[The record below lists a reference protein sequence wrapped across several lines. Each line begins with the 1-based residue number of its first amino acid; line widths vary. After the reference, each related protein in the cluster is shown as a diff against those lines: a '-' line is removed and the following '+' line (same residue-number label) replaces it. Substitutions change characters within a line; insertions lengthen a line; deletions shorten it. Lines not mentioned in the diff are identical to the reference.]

1 MGMRSRSWRVVPQ
14 KPGNLTDGTRGREG
28 ASGVNELLEGKMS
41 GTLSLR
47 NNISTR
53 QEKIAQR
60 SRQSPSMVWTTLAHH
75 IDVEWL
81 AEAYRRTRKDGAVGV
96 DGVTAKEYEANLLG
110 NLESL
115 LDRFKS
121 GAYQAPAPMTNGT
134 GDEGT
139 SGHEGPLSLVCFAS
153 HGIPT
158 EPDSTSMGV

>member
-1 MGMRSRSWRVVPQ
+1 
-14 KPGNLTDGTRGREG
+14 
-28 ASGVNELLEGKMS
+28 MS

-60 SRQSPSMVWTTLAHH
+60 SRQSPTLVWTTLAHH

-96 DGVTAKEYEANLLG
+96 DGVTAREYEKQLLG

-115 LDRFKS
+115 LERFKTGNYRAPPVRRVYIPKE
-121 GAYQAPAPMTNGT
+121 GAV
-134 GDEGT
+134 DKLR
-139 SGHEGPLSLVCFAS
+139 PL
-153 HGIPT
+153 GIPT
-158 EPDSTSMGV
+158 SSS